1 MSDRARPR
9 PTRAALVVGA
19 LIGALALA
27 GCGAGQITQT
37 SDQVAAV
44 EGANAG
50 TGQIAIRNATFEF
63 DGPVEGAAV
72 YAVGGNAPLEMA
84 IVNTGADMDRLVGAS
99 SPIASSVQITGDMRI
114 PGGQVLT
121 VTGAPAPVVAA
132 PQPGG
137 AEAPAEQPAAGEAPA
152 VTPEPT
158 PEAEAPAALPV
169 DEGEPGLASIV
180 LTGLTEDIQ
189 AGRTYPLVLTFER
202 GGEVRFEVPVANPNT
217 LREEA
222 QH

>member
-1 MSDRARPR
+1 
-9 PTRAALVVGA
+9 
-19 LIGALALA
+19 
-27 GCGAGQITQT
+27 
-37 SDQVAAV
+37 
-44 EGANAG
+44 
-50 TGQIAIRNATFEF
+50 
-63 DGPVEGAAV
+63 
-72 YAVGGNAPLEMA
+72 
-84 IVNTGADMDRLVGAS
+84 
-99 SPIASSVQITGDMRI
+99 
-114 PGGQVLT
+114 
-121 VTGAPAPVVAA
+121 VAA